1 MKDQKNKHKD
11 GAVAIKSV
19 RIGNDIIHTLPS
31 EKMLLIN
38 ETTKKEFYRKFN
50 QKQLL
55 QYELESDKLKAKGPM
70 VICIDMSSS
79 MKGIKEKWSKA
90 VAIALLEIAQQQK
103 RNFAA
108 ILFNEDATEPIII
121 EKDKKEPEKILDIA
135 ERFDGGGTLF
145 ETPLQKAL
153 EVIEQSKFKK
163 ADIVFITD
171 GHSYTHPDFINKF
184 NKLKDEKEF
193 KVLSVLIYAGGKIGN
208 IESLQLF
215 SDDIMTIGELAELE
229 DANSVIAHKI
239 FKSV

>member
-1 MKDQKNKHKD
+1 M
-11 GAVAIKSV
+11 
-19 RIGNDIIHTLPS
+19 
-31 EKMLLIN
+31 
-38 ETTKKEFYRKFN
+38 
-50 QKQLL
+50 
-55 QYELESDKLKAKGPM
+55 
-70 VICIDMSSS
+70 
-79 MKGIKEKWSKA
+79 
-90 VAIALLEIAQQQK
+90 
-103 RNFAA
+103 
-108 ILFNEDATEPIII
+108 
-121 EKDKKEPEKILDIA
+121 
-135 ERFDGGGTLF
+135 F

-171 GHSYTHPDFINKF
+171 GHSYTHPDFIDKF

>member
-1 MKDQKNKHKD
+1 
-11 GAVAIKSV
+11 
-19 RIGNDIIHTLPS
+19 
-31 EKMLLIN
+31 
-38 ETTKKEFYRKFN
+38 
-50 QKQLL
+50 
-55 QYELESDKLKAKGPM
+55 M

-193 KVLSVLIYAGGKIGN
+193 KVLSVLIYVGGKIGN